1 MKTFDPT
8 KFRKK
13 LTEKL
18 DIPVG
23 FSDPKV
29 WISTG
34 NFALNRLISGDY
46 NRGFPLSKV
55 NMLAGESGSG
65 KSLIAAQVM
74 RNAQKDHNAFVVLL
88 DSEGAGDE
96 AWLKN
101 AGVDTEN
108 NFMRIPVFTVS
119 TCTEMVAEFIAA
131 LKESGSD
138 QPVIIVLDSVGMLET
153 ESGQD
158 NFLKGESKGDQGQLA
173 KQLKRF
179 IKNCI
184 YLCEQKDIGF
194 LMTNHTYASQDM
206 FNPDAKITGGDGIVY
221 ASSIVIAMR
230 KFKLKEVSSEDE
242 VATSTGV
249 HGIKTTCMSYKTRYN
264 KPFEKTTIEIPW
276 STGLDPYSGL
286 LELFEMDGLL
296 VKDGNKL
303 KYTAKDGTEYKLF
316 KKQWKDEHLQLIMDE
331 NPYSISGEEKAAAE
345 RIELEMAHESENET
359 ESEDDVQEAA

>member
-8 KFRKK
+8 KFRRK
-13 LTEKL
+13 LVEKL
-18 DIPVG
+18 EIPVG
-23 FSDPKV
+23 FSDPKI

-74 RNAQKDHNAFVVLL
+74 RNAQIDHNAFVVLL

-96 AWLKN
+96 EWLKN
-101 AGVDTEN
+101 AGVDTVN
-108 NFMRIPVFTVS
+108 NFMRIPVFTVT
-119 TCTEMVAEFIAA
+119 TCTEMVAEFIMA
-131 LKESGSD
+131 LKDSGSD

-158 NFLKGESKGDQGQLA
+158 NFKKGEAKGDQGQLA

-230 KFKLKEVSSEDE
+230 KFKLKEVAGEDE
-242 VATSTGV
+242 VNTSTGV

-303 KYTAKDGTEYKLF
+303 KYTAKNGDELKFF
-316 KKQWKDEHLQLIMDE
+316 KKQWKDEHLQRIMDE
-331 NPYSISGEEKAAAE
+331 NPYSVNREEKAAAA
-345 RIELEMAHESENET
+345 RLELEMSKEAEVDT
-359 ESEDDVQEAA
+359 EEATA